1 MRKIEIW
8 TCYIPGHCRKASK
21 SPLRSI
27 PVSVWLES
35 GSFAAYVASV
45 CINLQLQMQGFKIKT
60 KKPQTFAMQCG
71 RGERAEEFEVHVYL
85 LTLYPTTYYLCDLE
99 SVIEPP

>member
-1 MRKIEIW
+1 MRKIETW
-8 TCYIPGHCRKASK
+8 TFYIPVHGHKASK

-27 PVSVWLES
+27 LASVWLES
-35 GSFAAYVASV
+35 GSFAAYAASV
-45 CINLQLQMQGFKIKT
+45 CITLQLQMQGFKIKT
-60 KKPQTFAMQCG
+60 KRPQSFATQCG
-71 RGERAEEFEVHVYL
+71 RGERAEEFVVHVYL